1 MIPNEDG
8 LTGFGVNPY
17 WDRGLER
24 GRSMLKSLVL
34 PMAAWT
40 LLLSAPLARAQST
53 QPQSQPQQAP
63 VRRGFPADKRVDG
76 WLRPVAP
83 PLQGQ
88 KSDPAPKR
96 DLSGIWD
103 PWDAGIQALGPSVM
117 PDDGKPQHR
126 PPFTPL
132 GLQMLNDT
140 KPSNGARAGI
150 STESNDP
157 VIFGDPQGIP
167 REDLFEMRTV
177 QILQTPVQVYMLYEF
192 GRVWRVVWT
201 DGRELPKTLEPRWFG
216 YSLAKWVDDYTFVV
230 ETTGLDERTWIDHV
244 GRPHSDKL
252 RVEERFHRMDHDHL
266 ELSVTI
272 DDPVMY
278 TKPWVALDRLVFNLE
293 PQTFD
298 VREMFWSPT
307 EFQGY
312 NKLIGN
318 SAAEGQEDK
327 H

>member
-1 MIPNEDG
+1 
-8 LTGFGVNPY
+8 
-17 WDRGLER
+17 
-24 GRSMLKSLVL
+24 MLKSLVL
-34 PMAAWT
+34 PIAACT
-40 LLLSAPLARAQST
+40 LLLSAQPAGAQST
-53 QPQSQPQQAP
+53 QPSESQPP
-63 VRRGFPADKRVDG
+63 GVRRGYPADKRLDG

-83 PLQGQ
+83 PSPSQ
-88 KSDPAPKR
+88 SSAPAPKR

-103 PWDAGIQALGPSVM
+103 PWDAGIQALGPNSM
-117 PDDGKPQHR
+117 PDDGKAQHT
-126 PPFTPL
+126 PPFTPA
-132 GLQMLNDT
+132 GLEALKDT
-140 KPSNGARAGI
+140 KPSNGFRAGI

-192 GRVWRVVWT
+192 GRVWRVIWT

-216 YSLAKWVDDYTFVV
+216 YSTAKWVDDYTFVV

-252 RVEERFHRMDHDHL
+252 RVEERFHRVDHDHL

-278 TKPWVALDRLVFNLE
+278 TKPWLALDKLVFNLE

>member
-1 MIPNEDG
+1 M
-8 LTGFGVNPY
+8 F
-17 WDRGLER
+17 
-24 GRSMLKSLVL
+24 KSFAASAIALAILVS
-34 PMAAWT
+34 PQ
-40 LLLSAPLARAQST
+40 LARSQAAQPE
-53 QPQSQPQQAP
+53 PQRGQDA
-63 VRRGFPADKRVDG
+63 RRLPLDKRVDG
-76 WLRPVAP
+76 WLRPVAVP
-83 PLQGQ
+83 SKDQ
-88 KSDPAPKR
+88 KSDPAPAH
-96 DLSGIWD
+96 DISGIWD
-103 PWDAGIQALGPSVM
+103 PGDTGIQALGPTVM
-117 PDDGKPQHR
+117 PDDGKPQHQ

-132 GLQMLNDT
+132 GLQMLKDT

-157 VIFGDPQGIP
+157 VIAGDPQGIP

-192 GRVWRVVWT
+192 GRVWRVIWT

-216 YSLAKWVDDYTFVV
+216 YSLAKWVDDYTLVV

-252 RVEERFHRMDHDHL
+252 RVEERFHRVDHDHL

-278 TKPWVALDRLVFNLE
+278 TKPWLALDKLVFNLE